1 MAACEQLDVVYHKR
15 MGAEVAASTPVALAT
30 NSDAVGNGVA
40 NRRPACMS
48 VETPNPCLGQGD
60 NPQNLDKFVWGAG
73 AIGEE
78 INRTERQTHHLLSTG
93 QIKCAQKKGGRWV
106 ASRTALRAEFGG

>member
-1 MAACEQLDVVYHKR
+1 
-15 MGAEVAASTPVALAT
+15 
-30 NSDAVGNGVA
+30 
-40 NRRPACMS
+40 MS
-48 VETPNPCLGQGD
+48 VETPNPNLGQGD

-78 INRTERQTHHLLSTG
+78 INRTERATHHLLSTG

-106 ASRTALRAEFGG
+106 ANRTALRAEFGG